1 MINLKKLFVFASAV
15 LLLFAI
21 SAFIPSCSE
30 MAIYDDVIRLHVLA
44 NSDSEYDQSLKLYV
58 RDAVLSYVDGIIS
71 AADNKEEAEALIS
84 DATAEIES
92 VAKSAVAEYGGD
104 YDVTVTLSKEE
115 YPRKSYGAVT
125 LPSGTYTSLRVM
137 IGDAE
142 GANWWCVLFP
152 RLCTS
157 LALEAASDNERAE
170 SSDENGSSADE
181 SSEDEAANEE
191 EYVAA
196 GFTPPEYRIITKSD
210 DEVTYTV
217 KFRII
222 EIIESIISA
231 FGS

>member
-1 MINLKKLFVFASAV
+1 MKKLLVFASAV

-92 VAKSAVAEYGGD
+92 VARSAVAEYGGD

-157 LALEAASDNERAE
+157 LALEAAGDDDDSSTGDETTSDE
-170 SSDENGSSADE
+170 SSD
-181 SSEDEAANEE
+181 DEAADEE